1 MRRLAASEHGEAMP
15 KRAPLRTL
23 KAAVP
28 DLVVRPCIEADLDAV
43 AQIYGHH
50 VMHSPATFEL
60 EPPSR
65 AEMARR
71 FADIVGKG
79 CPYLVATRGAEIVG
93 YAYVGPYRPR
103 PAYRNTA
110 ENSVYV
116 RAGCERQ
123 GVGRALLAALLAECE
138 GKGFRQVIAVIGD
151 SANLASIRLH
161 AAAGFR
167 NVGTL
172 RAVGFKFGR
181 WLDSVLMQRDLGDGD
196 RTLP

>member
-1 MRRLAASEHGEAMP
+1 MSTRAPFRAPKAAMP
-15 KRAPLRTL
+15 
-23 KAAVP
+23 
-28 DLVVRPCIEADLDAV
+28 DLAVRPCVEADLDAV
-43 AQIYGHH
+43 TQIYGHH

-65 AEMARR
+65 VEMAQR

-93 YAYVGPYRPR
+93 YSYVGPYRPR
-103 PAYRNTA
+103 PAYRNTV

-116 RAGCERQ
+116 RASCERQ
-123 GVGRALLAALLAECE
+123 GVGRALLAALLTECE
-138 GKGFRQVIAVIGD
+138 RNGFRQVIAVIGD
-151 SANLASIRLH
+151 SANLPSIRLH
-161 AAAGFR
+161 EAAGFR

-181 WLDSVLMQRDLGDGD
+181 WLDSVLMQRDLGEGD